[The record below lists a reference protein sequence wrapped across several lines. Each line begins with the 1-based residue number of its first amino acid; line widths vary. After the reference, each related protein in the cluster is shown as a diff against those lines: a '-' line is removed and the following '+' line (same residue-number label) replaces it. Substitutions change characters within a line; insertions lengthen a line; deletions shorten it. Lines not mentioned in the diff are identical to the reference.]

1 MPLPPKFK
9 RYTFAICF
17 GISLF
22 PFVALN
28 LTMYIAAINC
38 CKGQDTAMEVG
49 FPLKWYVGGWG
60 PGMIG
65 ESFVLNVMLALTASV
80 ISARI
85 LKSVLQP
92 DD

>member
-1 MPLPPKFK
+1 MPLPSKLK

-28 LTMYIAAINC
+28 VAIYLLASSLGGC
-38 CKGQDTAMEVG
+38 VFVVEVG
-49 FPLKWYVGGWG
+49 FPLKWYVSNWNFQGVVWDA
-60 PGMIG
+60 
-65 ESFVLNVMLALTASV
+65 FVFDVMLVVTASL
-80 ISARI
+80 ISAKI

-92 DD
+92 SD

>member
-1 MPLPPKFK
+1 MPLPRKFK

-17 GISLF
+17 GISIF
-22 PFVALN
+22 PLVALN
-28 LTMYIAAINC
+28 LITYIAAINC
-38 CKGQDTAMEVG
+38 CRGHDSAMEAG

-60 PGMIG
+60 PGMIW
-65 ESFVLNVMLALTASV
+65 EPFVLDVMLALTASV

-85 LKSVLQP
+85 LKSILQP

>member
-1 MPLPPKFK
+1 MPLPRKFK

-17 GISLF
+17 CISLF

-28 LTMYIAAINC
+28 LTMYIAAANC
-38 CKGQDTAMEVG
+38 CKGNDAAMEVG
-49 FPLKWYVGGWG
+49 FPLNWYVGGWG
-60 PGMIG
+60 PGMMW
-65 ESFVLNVMLALTASV
+65 EPFVLDVMLALSASV

-92 DD
+92 ND